1 MEKLLTLFEFF
12 NRRKFLIEIC
22 GLNPNGGLNHRLSLK
37 GTNSSDKRNKP
48 DKEELIKIVA
58 GLDEFQL
65 KIDETKAALKLLIEE

>member
-37 GTNSSDKRNKP
+37 GTNSSDKRNQPTEDERAK
-48 DKEELIKIVA
+48 IKA
-58 GLDEFQL
+58 GLEEFKL
-65 KIDETKAALKLLIEE
+65 KIDETIAAL